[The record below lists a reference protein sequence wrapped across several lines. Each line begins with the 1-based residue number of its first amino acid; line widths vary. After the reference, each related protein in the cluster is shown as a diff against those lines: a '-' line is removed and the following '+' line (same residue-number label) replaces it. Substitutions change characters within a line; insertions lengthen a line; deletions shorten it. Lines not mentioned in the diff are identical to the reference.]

1 MSRSKAKGTA
11 FESAVVRWLSSALG
25 AEPGAIHRETLHGS
39 HDEGDVG
46 GIYAHGRKV
55 VVECKSYTGRDRMAQ
70 WLNEA
75 EAERGNADALVGVV
89 VSKRRGIGESR
100 MGEQLVSLTLR
111 DFVAIVTGQRPE
123 KE

>member
-11 FESAVVRWLSSALG
+11 FETAVTRYLADALG
-25 AEPGAIHRETLHGS
+25 DDEGTIRREALHGTR
-39 HDEGDVG
+39 DVG
-46 GIYAHGRKV
+46 DIGGLRAHGRKV
-55 VVECKSYTGRDRMAQ
+55 VMECKNHSRDELPR
-70 WLNEA
+70 WLREA
-75 EAERGNADALVGVV
+75 EAERGNADALAGVV

>member
-46 GIYAHGRKV
+46 GIYAHGRRV
-55 VVECKSYTGRDRMAQ
+55 VMECKNHSRDELPR
-70 WLNEA
+70 WLREA
-75 EAERGNADALVGVV
+75 EAERGNVDALAGVV

-100 MGEQLVSLTLR
+100 MGDQLVSLTLR

>member
-46 GIYAHGRKV
+46 GIYAHGRRV
-55 VVECKSYTGRDRMAQ
+55 VMECKNHSRDELPR
-70 WLNEA
+70 WLREA
-75 EAERGNADALVGVV
+75 EAERGNADALAGVV

-111 DFVAIVTGQRPE
+111 DFVAIITGQRPE

>member
-1 MSRSKAKGTA
+1 MECKNHSRD
-11 FESAVVRWLSSALG
+11 ELPRWL
-25 AEPGAIHRETLHGS
+25 R
-39 HDEGDVG
+39 
-46 GIYAHGRKV
+46 
-55 VVECKSYTGRDRMAQ
+55 
-70 WLNEA
+70 EA
-75 EAERGNADALVGVV
+75 EAERGNADALAGVV

>member
-46 GIYAHGRKV
+46 GIYAHGRRV
-55 VVECKSYTGRDRMAQ
+55 VMECKNHSRDELPR
-70 WLNEA
+70 WLREA
-75 EAERGNADALVGVV
+75 EAERGNVDALAGVV

>member
-1 MSRSKAKGTA
+1 MSRSKEKGTA

-46 GIYAHGRKV
+46 GIYAHGRRV
-55 VVECKSYTGRDRMAQ
+55 VMECKNHSRDELPR
-70 WLNEA
+70 WLREA
-75 EAERGNADALVGVV
+75 EAERGNVDALAGVV

>member
-46 GIYAHGRKV
+46 GIYAHGRRV
-55 VVECKSYTGRDRMAQ
+55 VMECKNHSRDELPR
-70 WLNEA
+70 WLREA
-75 EAERGNADALVGVV
+75 EAERGNVDALAGVV

-111 DFVAIVTGQRPE
+111 DFVAIITGQRPE

>member
-1 MSRSKAKGTA
+1 MSRSKEKGTA

-46 GIYAHGRKV
+46 GIYAHGRRV
-55 VVECKSYTGRDRMAQ
+55 VMECKNHSRDELPR
-70 WLNEA
+70 WLREA
-75 EAERGNADALVGVV
+75 EAERGNADALAGVV

-111 DFVAIVTGQRPE
+111 DFVAIITGQRPE

>member
-1 MSRSKAKGTA
+1 MSRSKEKGTA

-46 GIYAHGRKV
+46 GIYAHGRRV
-55 VVECKSYTGRDRMAQ
+55 VMECKNHSRDELPR
-70 WLNEA
+70 WLREA
-75 EAERGNADALVGVV
+75 EAERGNADALAGVV

>member
-46 GIYAHGRKV
+46 GIYAHGRRV
-55 VVECKSYTGRDRMAQ
+55 VMECKNHSRDELPR
-70 WLNEA
+70 WLREA
-75 EAERGNADALVGVV
+75 EAERGNADALAGVV